1 MRFGAKVEWEG
12 TATTETGSGV
22 NDFLG
27 GSGDMPANAP
37 VTEGTFVGGSVAL
50 HQGGPVSWTVT
61 ADVLGG
67 EGTTTARA
75 WGDLRL
81 GIGQSRGA
89 TLRVKSGV
97 ATSPVLPQMEF
108 RAGGINTVR
117 GYQYGTQRGAAFWS
131 AQADVTP
138 IAGPVR
144 PVLFIDAGWGGS
156 TSNYFSGTPLVG
168 AGIGLSI
175 YSKLFRTGIIRF
187 DFSRALTQR
196 DTPGNAASFR
206 FDVILTAV
214 R

>member
-1 MRFGAKVEWEG
+1 M
-12 TATTETGSGV
+12 
-22 NDFLG
+22 N
-27 GSGDMPANAP
+27 
-37 VTEGTFVGGSVAL
+37 
-50 HQGGPVSWTVT
+50 WTVT
-61 ADVLGG
+61 GDVLGG
-67 EGTTTARA
+67 EGTTTVRA
-75 WGDLRL
+75 WGDLRV
-81 GIGQSRGA
+81 GVGQSRGA

-97 ATSPVLPQMEF
+97 ATTPVLPQMEF
-108 RAGGINTVR
+108 RAGGVHTVR
-117 GYQYGTQRGAAFWS
+117 GYQYGTQRGASFWS

-144 PVLFIDAGWGGS
+144 PVLFIDAGWAGG
-156 TSNYFSGTPLVG
+156 TTDYFSGTPLVG

-196 DTPGNAASFR
+196 ATPGNSASFR